1 MGNSESS
8 VVLIDND
15 HLRVRRYRV
24 SIANGPYPKSALK
37 VEDIK
42 PTGGDEYVLLCPH
55 LSPEAVKAAVSAAAT
70 KNVSQEGS
78 QEELLRAIEKF
89 SNEAKLVKE
98 VSNEEVKPEE
108 ILAVRTNPIELISE
122 RITPFGNITQ
132 FPVAAGSA
140 GGIMALILITGTL
153 NIFAVCAFAMPV
165 AAGLI
170 GAVPQFLVNRHRRN
184 GFSRLRRSKL
194 LALKRQNME
203 KRSLEGV
210 SQVESSSDVHVEVPC
225 YEADEKATRRWSVV
239 RTKTWP
245 SRLHWFDGKVIAKRV
260 LDETN
265 RYRMS
270 VGMRPLV
277 WYDELAQIATAHCTA
292 MRDGKVEVG
301 SQGLQDRIAQY
312 PYKSSKS
319 AENVAKMGFRR
330 FSIRL
335 CGGWEYGVKR
345 VKYDVAKEVVEEW
358 IVSDAHRANLEG
370 GFNAAGVGAVMHSDY
385 TWYVVAMYAKFV
397 PSGVDASHA

>member
-1 MGNSESS
+1 
-8 VVLIDND
+8 
-15 HLRVRRYRV
+15 
-24 SIANGPYPKSALK
+24 
-37 VEDIK
+37 
-42 PTGGDEYVLLCPH
+42 
-55 LSPEAVKAAVSAAAT
+55 
-70 KNVSQEGS
+70 
-78 QEELLRAIEKF
+78 
-89 SNEAKLVKE
+89 
-98 VSNEEVKPEE
+98 
-108 ILAVRTNPIELISE
+108 
-122 RITPFGNITQ
+122 
-132 FPVAAGSA
+132 
-140 GGIMALILITGTL
+140 
-153 NIFAVCAFAMPV
+153 
-165 AAGLI
+165 
-170 GAVPQFLVNRHRRN
+170 
-184 GFSRLRRSKL
+184 
-194 LALKRQNME
+194 ME
-203 KRSLEGV
+203 KRSMEGV

-301 SQGLQDRIAQY
+301 SQGLQDRMAQY